1 MLSGLLELAKSVGWG
16 AADILQS
23 YYHSDRDLK
32 IQKQDSDPV
41 TAADLAVNGY
51 ILERLQAKLDPQ
63 QFGYLT
69 EESWQPGPPFSQP
82 YMWIIDPL
90 DGTRDFIQKTGE
102 YAVHIALVKAGRPIL
117 AVVAWPEAGKLYYAT
132 VGNGA
137 YVETR
142 VGEASQNE
150 NCQVK
155 LLAVSQHFQP
165 EEMRLVVSRSHRDQR
180 FNDLLDRLPQKQ
192 QKFVGSVGCKIATIV
207 EQQAEIYLSLTTK
220 SAPKDWDLAA
230 PELILTEAGGQF
242 SHFDLTPLTYNR
254 GDVEQWGG
262 FLASNGQGH
271 AHLCQQIQ
279 TILTELEA

>member
-23 YYHSDRDLK
+23 YYHSDRDLE

-51 ILERLQAKLDPQ
+51 ILERLQAELDPQ

-69 EESWQPGPPFSQP
+69 EETWQPGPPFPQP
-82 YMWIIDPL
+82 YVWIIDPL

-102 YAVHIALVKAGRPIL
+102 YAVHIALVKEGRPIL

-132 VGNGA
+132 VGGGT

-150 NCQVK
+150 NRQVK
-155 LLAVSQHFQP
+155 PVRVSQHSQP
-165 EEMRLVVSRSHRDQR
+165 ESMRLVVSRSHRDQR

-230 PELILTEAGGQF
+230 PELVLTEAGGQF

-254 GDVEQWGG
+254 GDVGQWGG

-271 AHLCQQIQ
+271 AQLCQQIQ
-279 TILTELEA
+279 AILTELEA

>member
-1 MLSGLLELAKSVGWG
+1 MLPGLLELTKSVGWG

-23 YYHSDRDLK
+23 FYHSDRDLK

-41 TAADLAVNGY
+41 TAADLATNSY
-51 ILERLQAKLDPQ
+51 ILERLQAELDPQ

-69 EESWQPGPPFSQP
+69 EETWQPGPPFPQP
-82 YMWIIDPL
+82 YVWIIDPL

-117 AVVAWPEAGKLYYAT
+117 AVVVWPEAGKLYSAT
-132 VGNGA
+132 VGGGA

-142 VGEASQNE
+142 DRQLKS
-150 NCQVK
+150 
-155 LLAVSQHFQP
+155 LAVSACAQP
-165 EEMRLVVSRSHRDQR
+165 EAMRLVVSRSHRDQR
-180 FNDLLDRLPQKQ
+180 FNDLLERLPQTQ
-192 QKFVGSVGCKIATIV
+192 QTFVGSVGCKIATMV
-207 EQQAEIYLSLTTK
+207 EQEAEIYLSLTTK

-242 SHFDLTPLTYNR
+242 SHFDLTPLVYNQS
-254 GDVEQWGG
+254 DVSQWGG

-271 AHLCQQIQ
+271 AQLCGQIQ
-279 TILTELEA
+279 TILAEFEA